1 MIDAELLKILCC
13 PETHQSLQL
22 AEPALLESVN
32 QKIQAGQVQN
42 RSGKV
47 VTEKCDGG
55 LVRSDR
61 KVLYPIR
68 NNIPIMLISEGIP
81 LPER

>member
-1 MIDAELLKILCC
+1 MIDADLLKILCC
-13 PETHQSLQL
+13 PETHQSVRL
-22 AEPALLESVN
+22 ADAALIESLN

-42 RSGKV
+42 RSGKM

-55 LVRSDR
+55 LVRADG

-68 NNIPIMLISEGIP
+68 NHIPIMLISEGIP
-81 LPER
+81 I